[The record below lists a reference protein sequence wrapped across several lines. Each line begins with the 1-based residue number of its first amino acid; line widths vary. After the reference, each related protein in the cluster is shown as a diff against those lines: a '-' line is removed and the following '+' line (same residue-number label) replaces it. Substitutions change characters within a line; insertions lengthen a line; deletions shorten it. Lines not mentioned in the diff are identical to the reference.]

1 MRIDK
6 FLWCV
11 RLYKTRTLATAAC
24 KAGKIILNGE
34 NIKPSFECKPGME
47 FTLKNGALK
56 NSYRILSFPS
66 SRFAAKLLTEYIL
79 NITSKEDLE
88 RNEMLLLARKENA
101 FYEYGKP
108 TKKDRRDIRKLKR
121 KNE

>member
-1 MRIDK
+1 MRMDK
-6 FLWCV
+6 YLWSV

-34 NIKPSFECKPGME
+34 SIKPSFECKVGME

-56 NSYRILSFPS
+56 NSYRIISFPS
-66 SRFAAKLLTEYIL
+66 SRVAAKLLPEYIL
-79 NITSKEDLE
+79 TTTSKEDLE
-88 RNEMLLLARKENA
+88 RNEMMLLARKENA

-108 TKKDRRDIRKLKR
+108 TKKDRRAINRFKKD
-121 KNE
+121 N

>member
-24 KAGKIILNGE
+24 KAGKIIINGE
-34 NIKPSFECKPGME
+34 NVKPSFECKLGMK
-47 FTLKNGALK
+47 FTFKNGALK
-56 NSYRILSFPS
+56 NMFRIISFPS
-66 SRFAAKLLTEYIL
+66 SRVAAKLLPEYIL

-88 RNEMLLLARKENA
+88 KNEMLLLARKENA

-108 TKKDRRDIRKLKR
+108 TKKDRRSISKY
-121 KNE
+121 KNGKP